1 MPPAGSLGP
10 PHLRPA
16 GYRNRLRCP
25 ETAPL
30 SPRRLPASLGA
41 PGSRVPAA
49 ARGPELLWGRD
60 PRSCKAPDPPCASPA
75 PRARLPRAAGRAAA
89 PARRMRPLEAP
100 SDGDTGPPRLLAPPA
115 ATSAARGPGT
125 PSVAASVPLGASAA
139 TDDLMG
145 EELCPASNC
154 CSKLDGRQ
162 HTAGK
167 RVPDRAASLP
177 AGGWGHTD
185 EVVAAETE
193 TKCFLCEN
201 KESKQ
206 RSLEKK
212 HDQSSELF
220 APSFI

>member
-1 MPPAGSLGP
+1 M
-10 PHLRPA
+10 
-16 GYRNRLRCP
+16 
-25 ETAPL
+25 
-30 SPRRLPASLGA
+30 GA
-41 PGSRVPAA
+41 
-49 ARGPELLWGRD
+49 
-60 PRSCKAPDPPCASPA
+60 RSTEDC
-75 PRARLPRAAGRAAA
+75 
-89 PARRMRPLEAP
+89 
-100 SDGDTGPPRLLAPPA
+100 PPRLVI
-115 ATSAARGPGT
+115 SRQRGRHSGLD
-125 PSVAASVPLGASAA
+125 SSSRAGAGKAASVPLGASVG